1 MRYITHILIACSL
14 AFVLFICHRRNLRE
28 GRWEQH
34 RMAMN
39 ALKSNIPAQA
49 TINCQA
55 DSAHIFDYLQCRY
68 WLVPARVFYN
78 HPQLDIQLVLRFGAA
93 DSLAP
98 QYRKLAEY
106 HTADTHYY
114 LVKSIH

>member
-14 AFVLFICHRRNLRE
+14 AFVLFIAYRRNPHE

-34 RMAMN
+34 HKAMSM
-39 ALKSNIPAQA
+39 LKPYLPAHA

-68 WLVPARVFYN
+68 WLVPVRVFYN
-78 HPQLDIQLVLRFGAA
+78 HPQLDTQLVLRFGAA

-98 QYRKLAEY
+98 GGRKLAEY
-106 HTADTHYY
+106 HTPDVHYY
-114 LVKSIH
+114 LIQSIH